1 MDAGRRYRFLPNQNK
16 IAKGGLVLRQGVL
29 DTPEGL
35 FPPKTSLDRIC
46 SHRRVDNE
54 AELKGVSKAMS
65 IYHVA
70 RMAS

>member
-1 MDAGRRYRFLPNQNK
+1 M
-16 IAKGGLVLRQGVL
+16 RQGVL

-46 SHRRVDNE
+46 SHRRVGNE